1 MKKLILSFFI
11 SVFVLSIAYSQERS
25 MLLFEYDTSPA
36 HNNIEVYLNL
46 KDEKINTEK
55 PFTYYDKKNNKQE
68 IAEKNVP
75 KDLRLKLKKNKK
87 INNYSY
93 FIVSKGIKEIKLS
106 ANYSENSN
114 FTTLFFKHEK
124 QWFIIE
130 RLHLY
135 YKDDK
140 EKKLDF
146 TRAICRRF
154 ATRDLKVF
162 EFKK

>member
-1 MKKLILSFFI
+1 
-11 SVFVLSIAYSQERS
+11 